1 MSITI
6 HPEIERLRRRMDELR
21 LDLRLIIEEGFH
33 LQQMIKPQI
42 LAKYDTLFGDKEK
55 ELQRKALL
63 ASMAQRRAELLI
75 VRAERGQELTD
86 DVLHTVED
94 MVRKEFEPHR
104 VRITESFDMSSDERN
119 KKANLNHTTEEQR
132 GDNTELNRLYKSI
145 VKKLHPDIHGETAEF
160 QRFWGVVQSA
170 YERKSIGDIRTL
182 FNLLCVEERILNEVN
197 PTTHDLYELEKDAR
211 YLADKVDYE
220 RRKLA
225 RLKTEEPFSMEKL
238 INEEW
243 WCNDQLNKI
252 AIQIRKQERI
262 IASAEEQI
270 SLLVGN
276 RFDELKTLDV
286 TIKERFDT
294 QDDFFKNTYFS
305 GRA

>member
-1 MSITI
+1 MSITT
-6 HPEIERLRRRMDELR
+6 HPEIERLRRKINELR

-33 LQQMIKPQI
+33 LQQVIKPQ
-42 LAKYDTLFGDKEK
+42 LLSKYDILFGEKEK

-63 ASMAQRRAELLI
+63 AGMAQRRVELLV

-86 DVLHTVED
+86 DVLHTIED

-104 VRITESFDMSSDERN
+104 VRMSESFDMNNQERN
-119 KKANLNHTTEEQR
+119 EKAKLHHTTEERR
-132 GDNTELNRLYKSI
+132 GDNTELNRLYKSL
-145 VKKLHPDIHGETAEF
+145 VKKLHPDIHGETPEF
-160 QRFWGVVQSA
+160 KRFWSVIQSA
-170 YERKSIGDIRTL
+170 YERKNISEIRTL

-197 PTTHDLYELEKDAR
+197 PTTNDLFELERDAR

-238 INEEW
+238 LNEEW
-243 WCNDQLNKI
+243 WYHEQLNKI
-252 AIQIRKQERI
+252 ALQIKKQERL
-262 IASAEEQI
+262 I
-270 SLLVGN
+270 SLADEQLTMLVGN
-276 RFDELKTLDV
+276 RFDELKTMDI
-286 TIKERFDT
+286 TIKERFDSK
-294 QDDFFKNTYFS
+294 DDFFKNTYFS